1 LYLAKQTP
9 AVELLK
15 KLTVLEAGCTM
26 AGFARPIRKGHLRP
40 EMNPSGR
47 KDSGAKNGTVL
58 KLLPSR
64 RSRLDDRRKSWSVCS
79 HLSHPD
85 RLLDYYMGSGSIMVL
100 LGKCFCHECYEM
112 VLSRRDLK
120 EFMASCQHMTDLMF
134 QENFIDPLIQ
144 INREVFRTKR
154 KLTGEDTTQWTWI
167 GCPHIS
173 KEGQLESLYT
183 GCDPVF
189 FYEGFVTCNDC
200 IEVVPTA
207 SLYLQTL
214 LECEAMTDDQLQ
226 DRVIDQL
233 YPINRTTMEAVR
245 HYKR

>member
-1 LYLAKQTP
+1 
-9 AVELLK
+9 
-15 KLTVLEAGCTM
+15 M

-40 EMNPSGR
+40 ETNPSGR

-144 INREVFRTKR
+144 INREVFR
-154 KLTGEDTTQWTWI
+154 
-167 GCPHIS
+167 S
-173 KEGQLESLYT
+173 KESA
-183 GCDPVF
+183 P
-189 FYEGFVTCNDC
+189 
-200 IEVVPTA
+200 
-207 SLYLQTL
+207 
-214 LECEAMTDDQLQ
+214 
-226 DRVIDQL
+226 
-233 YPINRTTMEAVR
+233 
-245 HYKR
+245 

>member
-1 LYLAKQTP
+1 MMTGESHGLSVHICP
-9 AVELLK
+9 I
-15 KLTVLEAGCTM
+15 LT
-26 AGFARPIRKGHLRP
+26 
-40 EMNPSGR
+40 S
-47 KDSGAKNGTVL
+47 
-58 KLLPSR
+58 
-64 RSRLDDRRKSWSVCS
+64 
-79 HLSHPD
+79 
-85 RLLDYYMGSGSIMVL
+85 LLDYYMGSGSIMVL

-120 EFMASCQHMTDLMF
+120 EFMDSCQHMTDRRF
-134 QENFIDPLIQ
+134 QEDFIDPLFQ
-144 INREVFRTKR
+144 INRKVFRTKR

-167 GCPHIS
+167 GCPHVS

-233 YPINRTTMEAVR
+233 YPINRNDHGSCQALQPVSPTR
-245 HYKR
+245 PLSDSKD

>member
-1 LYLAKQTP
+1 
-9 AVELLK
+9 
-15 KLTVLEAGCTM
+15 M
-26 AGFARPIRKGHLRP
+26 RGFARPIHKGHLRS
-40 EMNPSGR
+40 ETNPSGR
-47 KDSGAKNGTVL
+47 KGSGVKNGTAL
-58 KLLPSR
+58 RLLSSR
-64 RSRLDDRRKSWSVCS
+64 RFGLDDRRKSWSVCP
-79 HLSHPD
+79 HLSRPD
-85 RLLDYYMGSGSIMVL
+85 ELLNYYMASGSIMVL

-120 EFMASCQHMTDLMF
+120 EFMDSCQHMTDKRF
-134 QENFIDPLIQ
+134 QEDFIDPLFQ
-144 INREVFRTKR
+144 INRKVFRTKR
-154 KLTGEDTTQWTWI
+154 KLTGEDTTQLNWI
-167 GCPHIS
+167 GCPHVS

-183 GCDPVF
+183 GCSPFF

-226 DRVIDQL
+226 DRVIGQL
-233 YPINRTTMEAVR
+233 YPINRTTMDAVR